1 MIPQT
6 PFLNSTSESLTATCA
21 SMCTKWQRQDARI
34 YNQSRSAS
42 ELARGRRAQVGKDA
56 VVVEADAIKNR
67 DTVYRALTSLERD
80 MDSLSDVESLS
91 SYVHEYSTKAAE
103 ALLVAAGAHP

>member
-1 MIPQT
+1 M
-6 PFLNSTSESLTATCA
+6 
-21 SMCTKWQRQDARI
+21 
-34 YNQSRSAS
+34 
-42 ELARGRRAQVGKDA
+42 
-56 VVVEADAIKNR
+56 VVEADAIKNR

-103 ALLVAAGAHP
+103 ALLVAAGARLPLHVDASHYVQKL